1 MRNNVITPAEVVEVA
16 FSDCGYLSSD
26 VVAEADIAV
35 AVERWITPVVGEPLL
50 EAVAA
55 GRYAE
60 LKSDYLLPA
69 IALYTRLVVQPRLN
83 GATGQLGLTV
93 VGASTQRAASDGVRQ
108 ELQRAIK
115 ERASGALK
123 RLSRYLDEHADEIAE
138 YDEKCNILKRCSCDG
153 GFVQI
158 L

>member
-1 MRNNVITPAEVVEVA
+1 MKTNIITPAEVVGLA
-16 FSDCGYLSSD
+16 FSDGGYLAPD
-26 VVAEADIAV
+26 VIAEADIAV
-35 AVERWITPVVGEPLL
+35 AVERWVEPVVGEGVLQ
-50 EAVAA
+50 AVAD
-55 GRYAE
+55 GKYSE

-69 IALYTRLVVQPRLN
+69 IALYTRLLVQPRLN

-93 VGASTQRAASDGVRQ
+93 GGGSARAASDALRR
-108 ELQRAIK
+108 EHLRAIK
-115 ERASGALK
+115 ERARMALK
-123 RLSRYLDEHADEIAE
+123 RLSTYLDAHAGQIAE